1 MLTNII
7 LATLLVGIIGAV
19 GAYGIV
25 NFFAHEHHKLMF
37 LVSFAAGTMIAV
49 SFFDLLPEA
58 LEKNSNLMGLMEFTV
73 IGFLIFLLIEKTF
86 LYYHCH
92 EEDCDTHASKKL
104 IIFGSSVHNFL
115 DGITI
120 AASFMASINVGIFTT
135 LAIIIHEIPHEIGEF
150 GVLMHGGYSKLKA
163 LTVNLF
169 TALVAVMGGL
179 AAYYSLNSFKSFI
192 PYVLAFT
199 AGGFIYISAT
209 DLLPE
214 IQKSSET
221 RLQIFLHSV
230 IFIVGI
236 VILWLLIKVMAE

>member
-1 MLTNII
+1 MLTNI
-7 LATLLVGIIGAV
+7 LGATLLVGLIGAI

-25 NFFAHEHHKLMF
+25 NFFAREHHKLMF

-58 LEKNSNLMGLMEFTV
+58 LAKGNIMAMMEFAV
-73 IGFLIFLLIEKTF
+73 IGFVVFLLIEKML

-92 EEDCDTHASKKL
+92 DEDCYTHASTKL
-104 IIFGSSVHNFL
+104 VIFGSTVHNFL
-115 DGITI
+115 DGVTI
-120 AASFMASINVGIFTT
+120 AASFMAGTSVGIFTT

-163 LTVNLF
+163 LLVNLF
-169 TALVAVMGGL
+169 TALVAVLGGL
-179 AAYYSLNSFKSFI
+179 AAYYALDRFQSLL

-214 IQKSSET
+214 IHSKSET
-221 RLQIFLHSV
+221 RLQIALHSI
-230 IFIVGI
+230 IFILGVLL
-236 VILWLLIKVMAE
+236 LWFMIKTMAE